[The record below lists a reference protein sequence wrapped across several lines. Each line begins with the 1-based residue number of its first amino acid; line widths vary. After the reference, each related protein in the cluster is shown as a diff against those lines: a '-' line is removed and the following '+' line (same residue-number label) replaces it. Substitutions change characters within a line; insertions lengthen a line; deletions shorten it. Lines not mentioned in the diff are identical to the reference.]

1 MKAIYRTV
9 FSVFILLPCLM
20 LGYQNCSNFE
30 SNDGSKSNNPNDSQT
45 KASSLFEG
53 KPVFMND
60 LSLLNYRASSDC
72 SPDSID
78 ALTVYNPEAHICAQA
93 NNSCEA
99 FFLLNEG
106 FSENQNQICD
116 DTVDPNDESF
126 KSSLKLV
133 RASATGF
140 KTSPGQICSLQFAA
154 MIHFGLRQCSSGSN
168 GCEIGFLKN
177 KGFVEDSTS
186 LCSF

>member
-1 MKAIYRTV
+1 MKAFYRMI

-30 SNDGSKSNNPNDSQT
+30 ANEGRSNSLNNSQT
-45 KASSLFEG
+45 GASTSFED

-60 LSLLNYRASSDC
+60 LSLLNYRASSSC
-72 SPDSID
+72 SPDPID
-78 ALTVYNPEAHICAQA
+78 SLTVYNPVSHICAQA

-99 FFLLNEG
+99 FFLIEEG
-106 FSENQNQICD
+106 FSENQNQVCD
-116 DTVDPNDESF
+116 DTVDPNEESF
-126 KSSLKLV
+126 RSSLKVV

-140 KTSPGQICSLQFAA
+140 KTNPGQICSLQFAA
-154 MIHFGLRQCSSGSN
+154 MIHFGLKQCSSGSN
-168 GCEIGFLKN
+168 GCEISFLKN
-177 KGFVEDSTS
+177 KGFVEDSSS